1 MVGLCVDD
9 MFQDRVREII
19 LPLNG
24 RHQSQ
29 GIKSD
34 RDMRDDAR
42 TGSHRYQRAPRSAH
56 TLDVVKCKCR
66 SAVLCCC
73 LSFVYKVPGYLN
85 EMCNVLDSHTSIL
98 SLFVVV
104 VCCLLFVFTPLLPHR
119 YCGV

>member
-1 MVGLCVDD
+1 

-34 RDMRDDAR
+34 RDMRDNAR

-56 TLDVVKCKCR
+56 TLDVVKCKEIKFYDLLDVLLLLFLGSAGVQC
-66 SAVLCCC
+66 SAVVSL
-73 LSFVYKVPGYLN
+73 LFIRYPGTY

-98 SLFVVV
+98 SLFVVD
-104 VCCLLFVFTPLLPHR
+104 
-119 YCGV
+119 

>member
-56 TLDVVKCKCR
+56 TLDVVKCKEIKFYVLLLLFLGSGGVQC
-66 SAVLCCC
+66 SAVV
-73 LSFVYKVPGYLN
+73 S
-85 EMCNVLDSHTSIL
+85 
-98 SLFVVV
+98 
-104 VCCLLFVFTPLLPHR
+104 LLFIR
-119 YCGV
+119 YPGTSSRCVMC